1 MQHQNITFFNIS
13 TNLKRKVII
22 LGDVKLMMEDTYT
35 SKILIF
41 ALKFQILLLATNILS
56 YFPWSDQAHFIHL
69 QENVCPVPKSE

>member
-1 MQHQNITFFNIS
+1 MQHQNITFFHIS

-41 ALKFQILLLATNILS
+41 AVKFQILLLATNILS
-56 YFPWSDQAHFIHL
+56 CFPWSDQIHFTHL